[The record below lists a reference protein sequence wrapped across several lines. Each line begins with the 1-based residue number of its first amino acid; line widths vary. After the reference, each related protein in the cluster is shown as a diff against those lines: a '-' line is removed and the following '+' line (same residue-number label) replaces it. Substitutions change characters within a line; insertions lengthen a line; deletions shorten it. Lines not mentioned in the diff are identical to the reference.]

1 MGLNAMVL
9 VFRMLNFKPAF
20 HSPLSSSSRGFLITL
35 HFLPFVVSSAYLRL
49 LIFLLIILIPASDWF
64 NLVLFEVY
72 SFFFS
77 KCLLSS
83 QHLAIGVY
91 MNYVS
96 IGMFTCLFGLRFQR
110 IQLRNVKEW
119 NTKWWREGVW
129 ELIHFEAGIDNVQ
142 YHLFKLLLS
151 TSRPFSCPHLPP
163 SYHHFLSQ
171 SKLWTG
177 VFHFLYA
184 FFVSI
189 DLDHTW
195 RINKQIKKIK
205 PWTTKKQEDRA

>member
-1 MGLNAMVL
+1 M
-9 VFRMLNFKPAF
+9 
-20 HSPLSSSSRGFLITL
+20 
-35 HFLPFVVSSAYLRL
+35 VSSAYLRL

-119 NTKWWREGVW
+119 NKGIQINVMITNMIWSFFGSQKSFSTTLSYLFETHWPYF
-129 ELIHFEAGIDNVQ
+129 LISPSIKFVYLEWPSLRSLEH
-142 YHLFKLLLS
+142 YS
-151 TSRPFSCPHLPP
+151 PP
-163 SYHHFLSQ
+163 SFSISLSFFLGYHMVSLTYYDILYIYVFISPSFLNVSFIKEGI
-171 SKLWTG
+171 SLLCL
-177 VFHFLYA
+177 FLY
-184 FFVSI
+184 
-189 DLDHTW
+189 H
-195 RINKQIKKIK
+195 Q
-205 PWTTKKQEDRA
+205 

>member
-1 MGLNAMVL
+1 M
-9 VFRMLNFKPAF
+9 
-20 HSPLSSSSRGFLITL
+20 
-35 HFLPFVVSSAYLRL
+35 VSSAYLRL

-119 NTKWWREGVW
+119 NKGIQINVMITNMIWSFFGSQKSFSTTLSYLFETHWPYF
-129 ELIHFEAGIDNVQ
+129 LISPSIKFVCLEWPSLRSLEH
-142 YHLFKLLLS
+142 YS
-151 TSRPFSCPHLPP
+151 PP
-163 SYHHFLSQ
+163 SFSISLSFFLGYHMVSLTYYDILYIYVFISPSFLNVSFIKEGI
-171 SKLWTG
+171 SLLCL
-177 VFHFLYA
+177 FLY
-184 FFVSI
+184 
-189 DLDHTW
+189 H
-195 RINKQIKKIK
+195 Q
-205 PWTTKKQEDRA
+205 